1 LIGRRRDNPPM
12 SINLQ
17 TLKCSECGSGVLQRS
32 GLNQYVCAHCGSVS
46 VVEDDVSER
55 LDRVLEQVKDAAAER
70 LSKEQSAR
78 NAQQVR
84 MMGIAVGAFVVLGVA
99 TALVSALLS
108 KRGQG
113 DRAPVAAVID
123 RTIPTDGLKLVDA
136 RQVLVGSGSSA
147 RPKLFVMARN
157 ETGRVLESP
166 RVEAAFYD
174 GENNLGNR
182 AGSLP
187 VALMMPGEAVP
198 LLIDLPGDRSVT
210 RQTLTVA
217 RLSEPHR
224 SVAGPKLAFSR
235 VRLVQQKDELRLVG
249 RIVNTRTDATLT
261 GVQVLATAYDDAGVP
276 IAFGRGYAQG
286 ADIKPG
292 ERSAVEVRLDRFGGS
307 APVAAWDYRID
318 HYLDAA
324 DSGRT
329 AVIAADRVVRTTSA
343 PEAFNPE
350 LRMST
355 EDLLAEDSERFDV
368 AQFELL
374 PLIPGVNT
382 IRQRTYMTELVN
394 RSTDTIAVTPA
405 AVISRFDGN
414 RLDGTTRLD
423 GVAYLYPGERL
434 PVQVDPNRADRITQ
448 TRVEWKPM
456 RRAAL
461 PGPRVPLE
469 VKVDGTKAE
478 IGSVLLN
485 FSQRFS
491 YKAVSVK
498 GSVRNPGTTI
508 VRKTR
513 LWVSLRDKAGQLTGF
528 KQVENLPAIGPGE
541 SVPFEVRIEQQG
553 RDFASVDT
561 LYQSNE

>member
-1 LIGRRRDNPPM
+1 M

-17 TLKCSECGSGVLQRS
+17 TLKCAECGSGVLRGS

-70 LSKEQSAR
+70 LSNEQSAR
-78 NAQQVR
+78 SAQQLR
-84 MMGIAVGAFVVLGVA
+84 IMAIAVGAFVVLGVA
-99 TALVSALLS
+99 TAVVSALLS
-108 KRGQG
+108 KRAQG
-113 DRAPVAAVID
+113 ARGPVAAAID
-123 RTIPTDGLKLVDA
+123 RTIPVDGLKLVDA

-157 ETGRVLESP
+157 ETGKVLDAP
-166 RVEAAFYD
+166 RIEAVFYD
-174 GENNLGNR
+174 GDNRLGNR
-182 AGSLP
+182 TESLP
-187 VALMMPGEAVP
+187 VGLLLPGESSP
-198 LLIDLPGDRSVT
+198 LLIDLPSDKTPT
-210 RQTLTVA
+210 RQTLQA
-217 RLSEPHR
+217 QRLSAPHR
-224 SVAGPKLAFSR
+224 TVEGPKLAFSR
-235 VRLVQQKDELRLVG
+235 VRLVQQKDDVRLVG
-249 RIVNTRTDATLT
+249 RLVNTLPDATLA
-261 GVQVLATAYDDAGVP
+261 GVQVLATLYDDAGTV
-276 IAFGRGYAQG
+276 IGLGRGYMQAT
-286 ADIKPG
+286 AIKPG

-307 APVAAWDYRID
+307 APIAAWDYRID
-318 HYLDAA
+318 HSLDAVGG
-324 DSGRT
+324 GRT
-329 AVIAADRVVRTTSA
+329 AVITTDRVIRTASA
-343 PEAFNPE
+343 PESFNPE

-355 EDLLAEDSERFDV
+355 DDLLADDSERFDL
-368 AQFELL
+368 AQLELL
-374 PLIPGVNT
+374 PLIPGLST

-394 RSTDTIAVTPA
+394 RSKDTIAVTPA

-414 RLDGTTRLD
+414 QLDGTTRLD

-498 GSVRNPGTTI
+498 GSVRNPGTAI

-513 LWVSLRDKAGQLTGF
+513 LWVSLRDKGGQLTGF
-528 KQVENLPAIGPGE
+528 KLVEDLPAIAPGD

-561 LYQSNE
+561 LYQTAE

>member
-1 LIGRRRDNPPM
+1 M

-17 TLKCSECGSGVLQRS
+17 TLKCAECGSGVLRGS

-70 LSKEQSAR
+70 LSNEQSAR
-78 NAQQVR
+78 SAQQLR
-84 MMGIAVGAFVVLGVA
+84 IMAIAVGAFVVLGVA
-99 TALVSALLS
+99 TAVVSALLS
-108 KRGQG
+108 KRAQG
-113 DRAPVAAVID
+113 ARGPVAAAID
-123 RTIPTDGLKLVDA
+123 RTIPVDGLKLVDA

-157 ETGRVLESP
+157 ETGKVLDAP
-166 RVEAAFYD
+166 RIEAVFYD
-174 GENNLGNR
+174 GDNRLGNR
-182 AGSLP
+182 TESLP
-187 VALMMPGEAVP
+187 VGLLLPGESAP
-198 LLIDLPGDRSVT
+198 LLIDLPGDKTPT
-210 RQTLTVA
+210 RQTLQA
-217 RLSEPHR
+217 QRLSAPHR
-224 SVAGPKLAFSR
+224 TVEGPKLAFSR
-235 VRLVQQKDELRLVG
+235 VRLVQQKDDVRLVG
-249 RIVNTRTDATLT
+249 RLVNTLPDATLA
-261 GVQVLATAYDDAGVP
+261 GVQVLATLYDEAGAV
-276 IAFGRGYAQG
+276 IGLGRGYMQAT
-286 ADIKPG
+286 AIKPG
-292 ERSAVEVRLDRFGGS
+292 ERSALELRFDRFGGNT
-307 APVAAWDYRID
+307 PIAAWDYRID
-318 HYLDAA
+318 HHVSDA
-324 DSGRT
+324 DGGRT
-329 AVIAADRVVRTTSA
+329 AVLTTDRVVRVARGS
-343 PEAFNPE
+343 ESFNPE

-355 EDLLAEDSERFDV
+355 EDLLADNSERFDL
-368 AQFELL
+368 AQLELL
-374 PLIPGVNT
+374 PLVPGLST

-394 RSTDTIAVTPA
+394 RSKDTIAVTPA

-414 RLDGTTRLD
+414 QLDGTTRLD

-498 GSVRNPGTTI
+498 GSVRNPGTAI

-513 LWVSLRDKAGQLTGF
+513 LWVSLRDKGGQLTGF
-528 KQVENLPAIGPGE
+528 KLVEDLPAIAPGD

-561 LYQSNE
+561 LYQTAE

>member
-1 LIGRRRDNPPM
+1 M

-17 TLKCSECGSGVLQRS
+17 TLKCAECGSGVLRGS

-55 LDRVLEQVKDAAAER
+55 LDRVLEQVKDEAARRLASDEAQRRGGARHARVVGIVIAGMAITGLITVLVMKQAFRNVRASSER
-70 LSKEQSAR
+70 
-78 NAQQVR
+78 
-84 MMGIAVGAFVVLGVA
+84 
-99 TALVSALLS
+99 
-108 KRGQG
+108 
-113 DRAPVAAVID
+113 PAAYAASPD
-123 RTIPTDGLKLVDA
+123 RTIPIEGLKLDA
-136 RQVLVGSGSSA
+136 PRQVLVGSGSSA

-157 ETGRVLESP
+157 ETGKVLDAP
-166 RVEAAFYD
+166 RIEAVFYD
-174 GENNLGNR
+174 GDNRLGNR
-182 AGSLP
+182 TESLP
-187 VALMMPGEAVP
+187 VGLLLPGESAP
-198 LLIDLPGDRSVT
+198 LLIDLPGDKTPT
-210 RQTLTVA
+210 RQTLQA
-217 RLSEPHR
+217 QRLSAPHR
-224 SVAGPKLAFSR
+224 TVEGPKLAFSR
-235 VRLVQQKDELRLVG
+235 VRLVQQKDDVRLVG
-249 RIVNTRTDATLT
+249 RLVNTLPDATVG
-261 GVQVLATAYDDAGVP
+261 GVQVLATLYDDAGTV
-276 IAFGRGYAQG
+276 IGLGRGYMQAT
-286 ADIKPG
+286 AIKPG

-307 APVAAWDYRID
+307 APIAAWDYRID
-318 HYLDAA
+318 HSLDAVGG
-324 DSGRT
+324 GRT
-329 AVIAADRVVRTTSA
+329 AVITTDRVIRTASA
-343 PEAFNPE
+343 PESFNPE

-355 EDLLAEDSERFDV
+355 EDLLADDSERFDL
-368 AQFELL
+368 AQLELL
-374 PLIPGVNT
+374 PLIPGLST

-394 RSTDTIAVTPA
+394 RSKDTIAVTPA

-414 RLDGTTRLD
+414 QLDGTTRLD

-498 GSVRNPGTTI
+498 GSVRNPGTAI

-513 LWVSLRDKAGQLTGF
+513 LWVSLRDKGGQLTGF
-528 KQVENLPAIGPGE
+528 KLVEDLPAIAPGD

-561 LYQSNE
+561 LYQTAE